1 MSDKASWKR
10 EPGMVLEV
18 PIGLLYSTTGTY
30 QAMGREALD
39 GALLGLHEVNNDP
52 GIPFSFIPTIENPCA
67 SIDNYRRMCE
77 KLLREQKCKH
87 VIGTIT
93 SISRKEVIPIIEKH
107 DALLWYC
114 CPYEGF
120 ECCDNV
126 IYLGASPNQQVIPLF
141 RYLIPKYGNRGYF
154 LGSNYIWGW
163 EQNRI
168 GRELLHACGG
178 ETLGEKYLAFDDVD
192 SEHLIAEI
200 REKRPDFIFNN
211 LVGTSSYAFYKAYA
225 RAGKTDPF
233 FTPSNCPIVSCNL
246 IESELPMLG
255 PEAGIGHISTA
266 SYFDALE
273 TRSSLEFKQ
282 TVAASYGEKRY
293 VSSYMVN
300 GYSSI
305 KLLASAIVEAGNDNV
320 EQIKQVL
327 FDRSFDSP
335 LGSLQIDSGTN
346 HAGLHPIIAE
356 ISERNKFRIRSYSE
370 EQVSADPYLVE
381 FDPGKF
387 ADGVNQ
393 LAMAPPP
400 VKVVK

>member
-1 MSDKASWKR
+1 MDLNVNHKIT
-10 EPGMVLEV
+10 
-18 PIGLLYSTTGTY
+18 IGLLFSTTGTY

-39 GALLGLHEVNNDP
+39 GALLGLAEVNNDAT
-52 GIPFSFIPTIENPCA
+52 IPVSFIPTIENPGA
-67 SIDNYRRMCE
+67 SIENYRRMSE
-77 KLLREQKCKH
+77 KMLRAHNCKH

-120 ECCDNV
+120 ECCENV
-126 IYLGASPNQQVIPLF
+126 IYLGASPNQQIIPLF
-141 RYLIPKYGNRGYF
+141 QYLIPRYGRRAYF

-192 SEHLIAEI
+192 TEHLIAEI

-211 LVGTSSYAFYKAYA
+211 LVGTSSYAFYQAYA
-225 RAGKTDPF
+225 RAGETDSF
-233 FTPSNCPIVSCNL
+233 FTPKNCPIVSCNL

-255 PEAGIGHISTA
+255 AKAGIGHISTA
-266 SYFDALE
+266 SYFDTLT
-273 TRSSLEFKQ
+273 TRASVEYKQ
-282 TVAASYGEKRY
+282 KVAAKHGEQRN
-293 VSSYMVN
+293 VSSDMVS
-300 GYSSI
+300 GYSAI
-305 KLLASAIVEAGNDNV
+305 RILAAAIVESGTDEV
-320 EQIKQVL
+320 EQVKQVL

-335 LGSLQIDSGTN
+335 LGRLQFDSRTN
-346 HAGLHPIIAE
+346 HASLHPIIAE
-356 ISERNKFRIRSYSE
+356 VTEQQNFRILSYS
-370 EQVSADPYLVE
+370 QDQISADPYLVE

-387 ADGVNQ
+387 ATSVNQ
-393 LAMAPPP
+393 PPTTP
-400 VKVVK
+400 SLLKVVE

>member
-1 MSDKASWKR
+1 
-10 EPGMVLEV
+10 MVHEI

-39 GALLGLHEVNNDP
+39 GALLGLREVNNDP
-52 GIPFSFIPTIENPCA
+52 DIPFAFIPAIENPGA
-67 SIDNYRRMCE
+67 SIENYRRMCE
-77 KLLREQKCKH
+77 KMLREQNCKH
-87 VIGTIT
+87 VVGTIT

-126 IYLGASPNQQVIPLF
+126 MYLGASPNQQIIPLF
-141 RYLIPKYGNRGYF
+141 QYVIPKYGRRGYF
-154 LGSNYIWGW
+154 VGSNYIWGW

-178 ETLGEKYLAFDDVD
+178 ETLGEKYLAFDDID
-192 SEHLIAEI
+192 TEHLIAEI

-225 RAGKTDPF
+225 RAGETDDF

-255 PEAGIGHISTA
+255 DKAGKGHISTA
-266 SYFDALE
+266 SYFDTLKTQA
-273 TRSSLEFKQ
+273 SLEFRKK
-282 TVAASYGEKRY
+282 VAAEFGTERN
-293 VSSYMVN
+293 VSSDMVT

-305 KLLASAIVEAGNDNV
+305 KILAAAILESGSDDVER
-320 EQIKQVL
+320 IKRVL
-327 FDRSFDSP
+327 FDMFFDSP
-335 LGSLQIDSGTN
+335 LGNIQFDARTN
-346 HAGLHPIIAE
+346 HVGLHPVIAE
-356 ISERNKFRIRSYSE
+356 ITGRRDFRILSYSE
-370 EQVSADPYLVE
+370 DQIIADPYLVD
-381 FDPGKF
+381 FDPVEF
-387 ADGVNQ
+387 ATSVDPKQ
-393 LAMAPPP
+393 KAASPLKM
-400 VKVVK
+400 VK